1 MVSQTAP
8 ETNRTRATTSPDPN
22 GPSTPIPSNRPT
34 PPESW
39 SVEAAL
45 TTLPNPPPSTPP
57 PPPPLLPPPRAPQ
70 NHQTRR
76 LAPLP
81 HPQRRIHLRPHV
93 PDVDPH
99 DAGPPGPLLAP
110 QHAALHANGTGARH
124 GRGSSRR
131 YHAAG
136 RRGQG
141 RKVPAREHDDGLHDG
156 DPAAGVDGGAAG
168 GAIRAVWQEYE
179 DGATLE
185 ARFVHDVDKVEL
197 LLQMMEYERR
207 GEGRLDLG
215 EFLSVAQ
222 RVELEE
228 MKGWCR
234 EVLREREEFWR
245 GVGVR
250 PARADVAERLLS
262 RAA

>member
-1 MVSQTAP
+1 MALVHDMA
-8 ETNRTRATTSPDPN
+8 EALVGDI
-22 GPSTPIPSNRPT
+22 TPLDGVAK
-34 PPESW
+34 E
-39 SVEAAL
+39 EK
-45 TTLPNPPPSTPP
+45 
-57 PPPPLLPPPRAPQ
+57 
-70 NHQTRR
+70 
-76 LAPLP
+76 
-81 HPQRRIHLRPHV
+81 
-93 PDVDPH
+93 
-99 DAGPPGPLLAP
+99 
-110 QHAALHANGTGARH
+110 
-124 GRGSSRR
+124 SRR
-131 YHAAG
+131 ESTTMDYMTG
-136 RRGQG
+136 TLLG
-141 RKVPAREHDDGLHDG
+141 
-156 DPAAGVDGGAAG
+156 GVDGGAAG